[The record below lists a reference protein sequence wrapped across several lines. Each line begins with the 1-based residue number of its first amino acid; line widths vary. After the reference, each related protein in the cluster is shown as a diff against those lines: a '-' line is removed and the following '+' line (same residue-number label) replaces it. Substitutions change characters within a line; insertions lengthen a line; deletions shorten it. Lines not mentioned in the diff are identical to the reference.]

1 MTKNIVVKKD
11 NALINAAYTLTL
23 AEQRLILLAV
33 ANATGQPDTLRGM
46 SVNAKDYAD
55 RFQVTRQAAY
65 MALAEAT
72 RQLFERRFSY
82 QQINQRGNIEQVVS
96 RWVQRVKYVEAEAL
110 VNLQFADDVIPLL
123 CDLKDKFTYYELD
136 QIGNLTSVHAIRLYE
151 LLISWRSTG
160 KTPVYE
166 LADFRQRL
174 GIEPK
179 EYLRMTDFKRWVLDA
194 AVKQINK
201 HTDIFVDYEQHKQ
214 GRTITGFSFTF
225 LAKKNQIS
233 NVVDIQTGTKRS
245 KPKRHVITKAEAE
258 KMARPGES
266 HSELYQRLSREYVIS
281 D

>member
-1 MTKNIVVKKD
+1 
-11 NALINAAYTLTL
+11 
-23 AEQRLILLAV
+23 
-33 ANATGQPDTLRGM
+33 
-46 SVNAKDYAD
+46 
-55 RFQVTRQAAY
+55 

-166 LADFRQRL
+166 LADFRRRL
-174 GIEPK
+174 GIELE
-179 EYLRMTDFKRWVLDA
+179 EYSRMTDFKRWVLDA

-201 HTDIFVDYEQHKQ
+201 HTDILVDYAQHKQ

-225 LAKKNQIS
+225 SAKIDHGS
-233 NVVDIQTGTKRS
+233 NVVSIQTGTNRS
-245 KPKRHVITKAEAE
+245 KPKRRVISKTEAE
-258 KMARPGES
+258 SMARPGENY
-266 HSELYQRLSREYVIS
+266 EDLYQRLSLEYTIE
-281 D
+281 